1 MNGKEYRV
9 LLDQEL
15 EGRTT
20 VAEVIKDLP
29 LYDQIL
35 NRGQLMGKLMSR
47 NLIEVVRR
55 QAHEIDKIQ
64 ASEFREVESH
74 SNTIDQRDHNE
85 EMANKLAA
93 AIAGH
98 FRVEIGEHSSANC
111 PWSEAL
117 GVMNG
122 VYVTDSD
129 DERRIKHLFGVITA
143 TYQDMQELKPSSAKQ
158 MKAYTRITERLL
170 GEMGVAVPS

>member
-1 MNGKEYRV
+1 MIK
-9 LLDQEL
+9 QEL
-15 EGRTT
+15 EDRTT

-29 LYDQIL
+29 LYAQL
-35 NRGQLMGKLMSR
+35 LKRGQHLSKMMQGD
-47 NLIEVVRR
+47 LIEIVRR
-55 QAHEIDKIQ
+55 QDYEISRLQ
-64 ASEFREVESH
+64 TSEFREVESH
-74 SNTIDQRDHNE
+74 SHTIDQRDHNE

-93 AIAGH
+93 AIAER
-98 FRVEIGEHSSANC
+98 FRVDIGEHSSANC

-122 VYVTDSD
+122 VYETDSD

-143 TYQDMQELKPSSAKQ
+143 TYQDIQELRPTSTKQ
-158 MKAYTRITERLL
+158 LRAYTRITERLL